1 MATCRHNP
9 AENALIANMRD
20 DPHIPSLNSLAAMRP
35 PTGCAGHAGATA
47 SLKLTFQADHSVGA
61 DQGAVGKQSTLHC

>member
-47 SLKLTFQADHSVGA
+47 SP
-61 DQGAVGKQSTLHC
+61 